1 MRDYKERKTLSTK
14 APRQSQVKKLATKS
28 GKNSPEIDRQAIPN
42 SLISEIQALLESAD
56 NGLTRRQI
64 QGRLALSQAQKPLI
78 AQTLAAMMEKGSL
91 VQGVGRRYHR
101 PSAQPESD
109 SEEGRVFAH
118 PDGFGFVQTEQ
129 DDDLFLSPYQM
140 RQVYHGDRVRCF
152 RRPGRGGRSEGIIDA
167 VLARSFDRMLVRL
180 ARTGKAWWGEPLAK
194 NLTHSVRIIDANGL
208 HFEKGRVIEVEMVT
222 YPTLKESATA
232 RALKE
237 GTGDRLSDQIRAVA
251 ESESIPLAFSEEV
264 ERSAIAL
271 APPERPEKGGKRRNL
286 ERLPFVTI
294 DGEDARDFDDAI
306 YVKRSATGFKLL
318 VAIADVAH
326 YVTPGSLIEGAA
338 IERGTSVY
346 FPGTVLPMLP
356 AHLCNDLC
364 SLRPDERR
372 FALVCELQFDT
383 KGKRTGFT
391 FYEASIRSKARLIY
405 EAVALHLS
413 GESRLDVPRSVVE
426 SLDAASDLLALL
438 LKTRAAR
445 GALEIETPE
454 ARIVVDASGEPID
467 QRLNP
472 RTEAHRLIEECM
484 LAANVAAADYLASA
498 DMGGIYRVHGSPTPE
513 KLVSLNGALSWFG
526 LPEIPVAEIVEADA
540 FQTVLNE
547 VAATDDAPIL
557 MPLVLRSMQQ
567 ALYSA
572 IEAPHFGLA
581 YERYAHFTSPIRRL
595 PDLIN
600 HRLIKEAMGSTHKNV
615 IDDKGPQ
622 NDTLKTSTAIDD
634 PAASQLML
642 EGLAS
647 KASETERRA
656 DKASQDINQF
666 LRCQYLTDCL
676 GEIYEGRV
684 AHVSKLGAFVLLDEL
699 AVEGLIPFRAIRDQL
714 GRLSVLPF
722 ALVSDATGKRLS
734 MGDEVTV
741 QLSRVDEKLGHI
753 EFELVEQTT
762 SRSTHPSRPRRPRP
776 SVVEKAGK
784 RRRGPQSKR
793 PYKKGR
799 TEVSQDGPKRR
810 DEKTD
815 GKKNAPRKSRAKQS
829 QAAQRPARRS
839 EARQG
844 KTSQPNSRVVEQGVT
859 KKTDAKKRRSKQS
872 ADNSVKAAKRSTPK
886 GSTPKGSTPKGS
898 TPKGSTPK
906 GSTPKGSTP
915 KGKGEPL
922 AAGRSSTRKPFKRQ
936 VSKGKIE

>member
-1 MRDYKERKTLSTK
+1 VRDYKERKTLSTK
-14 APRQSQVKKLATKS
+14 APRQSQVKKLASKS
-28 GKNSPEIDRQAIPN
+28 SKISPDIDRQETPN
-42 SLISEIQALLESAD
+42 SLVREIQALLEGAD

-64 QGRLALSQAQKPLI
+64 QGRLALSQGQKPRLTQ
-78 AQTLAAMMEKGSL
+78 ALAAMIKKGDL

-101 PSAQPESD
+101 SSPQPESD
-109 SEEGRVFAH
+109 TEEGRVFAH
-118 PDGFGFVQTEQ
+118 PDGFGFVQTHQ

-140 RQVYHGDRVRCF
+140 RQVYHGDRVRCL

-167 VLARSFDRMLVRL
+167 VVARSFERMLVRL
-180 ARTGKAWWGEPLAK
+180 TRSGKAWWGEPLAK
-194 NLTHSVRIIDANGL
+194 NLTHSVRIIDSNGL
-208 HFEKGRVIEVEMVT
+208 HFENGRVIEVEMIS
-222 YPTLKESATA
+222 YPTPQASATA

-251 ESESIPLAFSEEV
+251 EAESIPLAFPEDV
-264 ERSAIAL
+264 ERAAIAL
-271 APPERPEKGGKRRNL
+271 TPPERPEKGGQRRNL

-306 YVKRSATGFKLL
+306 YVKRSGAGFKLL

-326 YVTPGSLIEGAA
+326 YVAPGSLIEEAA
-338 IERGTSVY
+338 IDRGTSVY

-356 AHLCNDLC
+356 EHLCNDLC

-372 FALVCELQFDT
+372 FALVCELKFDA
-383 KGKRTGFT
+383 KGRRTGYT

-413 GESRLDVPRSVVE
+413 GESRLDVPKPVVE
-426 SLDAASDLLALL
+426 SLDAANDLLALL

-454 ARIVVDASGEPID
+454 ARVVVDASGEPID
-467 QRLNP
+467 QRLNA
-472 RTEAHRLIEECM
+472 RTDAHRLIEECM

-513 KLVSLNGALSWFG
+513 RLATLNEALRWFG
-526 LPEIPVAEIVEADA
+526 LPEIPLAETIEADA

-595 PDLIN
+595 PDLVN
-600 HRLIKEAMGSTHKNV
+600 HRLIKEVMELT
-615 IDDKGPQ
+615 DKTAAGNRRPQ
-622 NDTLKTSTAIDD
+622 NGALKTSTATGDA
-634 PAASQLML
+634 PTSQIML
-642 EGLAS
+642 ESLAS
-647 KASETERRA
+647 SASETERRA

-666 LRCQYLTDCL
+666 LRCQYLADCL
-676 GEIYEGRV
+676 GEFYEGRV
-684 AHVSKLGAFVLLDEL
+684 AHVSKSGAFVLLDEL
-699 AVEGLIPFRAIRDQL
+699 AIEGLIPFRAIRDQL
-714 GRLSVLPF
+714 GRLSVLPY

-753 EFELVEQTT
+753 EFELVEQKT
-762 SRSTHPSRPRRPRP
+762 SRSRHLAKPRR
-776 SVVEKAGK
+776 SSSSEVEKAGK
-784 RRRGPQSKR
+784 RRKGLQTKR
-793 PYKKGR
+793 STKQGR
-799 TEVSQDGPKRR
+799 TKVSQDVPEKR

-815 GKKNAPRKSRAKQS
+815 GSAAAPRKSRAKRS
-829 QAAQRPARRS
+829 QAASRPAKRS
-839 EARQG
+839 GAKQG
-844 KTSQPNSRVVEQGVT
+844 KQLSKNSRVVEQGVT
-859 KKTDAKKRRSKQS
+859 KKANAKRGSKQGV
-872 ADNSVKAAKRSTPK
+872 DNPVKAAKRSSPKDPLPK
-886 GSTPKGSTPKGS
+886 GSSPKN
-898 TPKGSTPK
+898 
-906 GSTPKGSTP
+906 
-915 KGKGEPL
+915 KGEPL
-922 AAGRSSTRKPFKRQ
+922 TADRSSTRKPVKRQ
-936 VSKGKIE
+936 ISKGKT

>member
-14 APRQSQVKKLATKS
+14 APRQSQVKKLASKS
-28 GKNSPEIDRQAIPN
+28 SKISQEIDRQAIPN
-42 SLISEIQALLESAD
+42 SLISEIQALLKGAD

-64 QGRLALSQAQKPLI
+64 QGRLALSQAQKPRLT
-78 AQTLAAMMEKGSL
+78 QVLAAMMEKGDL

-101 PSAQPESD
+101 ASARPGSD
-109 SEEGRVFAH
+109 TEEGRVFAH
-118 PDGFGFVQTEQ
+118 PDGFGFVQIEQ
-129 DDDLFLSPYQM
+129 DDDLFLSPHQM
-140 RQVYHGDRVRCF
+140 RQVYHGDRVRCL

-167 VLARSFDRMLVRL
+167 VVARSFDRILVRL
-180 ARTGKAWWGEPLAK
+180 TRSGKAWWGEPLAK

-208 HFEKGRVIEVEMVT
+208 HFENGRVIEVKMIT
-222 YPTLKESATA
+222 YPTPQESATA
-232 RALKE
+232 RALRE

-251 ESESIPLAFSEEV
+251 EAESIPLAFSEDV
-264 ERSAIAL
+264 ERAAIAL
-271 APPERPEKGGKRRNL
+271 TRPEKGGKRRNL

-306 YVKRSATGFKLL
+306 YVKRSGAGFKLL
-318 VAIADVAH
+318 VAITDVAH
-326 YVTPGSLIEGAA
+326 YVAPGSLIEEAA

-356 AHLCNDLC
+356 EHLCNDLC
-364 SLRPDERR
+364 SLRPNERR
-372 FALVCELQFDT
+372 FALVCELQFDA
-383 KGKRTGFT
+383 KGRRIGYT

-413 GESRLDVPRSVVE
+413 GESRLDVSKPVVE
-426 SLDAASDLLALL
+426 SLDAANDLLGVL
-438 LKTRAAR
+438 LKSRIAR

-467 QRLNP
+467 QRLNA

-513 KLVSLNGALSWFG
+513 RLASLNEALWWFG
-526 LPEIPVAEIVEADA
+526 LPDIPVAETIEADA

-600 HRLIKEAMGSTHKNV
+600 HRLIKEVMESSLKTVTGNRRPRNGA
-615 IDDKGPQ
+615 
-622 NDTLKTSTAIDD
+622 LKTSTATDNA
-634 PAASQLML
+634 PTSQIML
-642 EGLAS
+642 ESLAS
-647 KASETERRA
+647 SASETERRA

-666 LRCQYLTDCL
+666 LRCQYLADCL

-684 AHVSKLGAFVLLDEL
+684 AHVSKLGAFVLLDKL
-699 AVEGLIPFRAIRDQL
+699 AVEGLIPFRAIRDRL
-714 GRLSVLPF
+714 GRLSVLPY

-753 EFELVEQTT
+753 EFELVEQKT
-762 SRSTHPSRPRRPRP
+762 SRSRHLAKPHRP
-776 SVVEKAGK
+776 SSSKVEKAGK
-784 RRRGPQSKR
+784 RRKGLQAKR
-793 PYKKGR
+793 PSKQGR
-799 TEVSQDGPKRR
+799 TEVSQDGS
-810 DEKTD
+810 EKSCEETD
-815 GKKNAPRKSRAKQS
+815 GKKAAPRKSRAKPL
-829 QAAQRPARRS
+829 QAAKRPAKRTG
-839 EARQG
+839 AKQG
-844 KTSQPNSRVVEQGVT
+844 KKSQKNSRVADQGVT
-859 KKTDAKKRRSKQS
+859 KKADAKRHSKQS
-872 ADNSVKAAKRSTPK
+872 VDNPAKAAKRRPAKRSPPESSSSK
-886 GSTPKGSTPKGS
+886 GE
-898 TPKGSTPK
+898 
-906 GSTPKGSTP
+906 
-915 KGKGEPL
+915 GEPL
-922 AAGRSSTRKPFKRQ
+922 TADRSNTRKPFKRPI
-936 VSKGKIE
+936 SKDETK

>member
-14 APRQSQVKKLATKS
+14 APRQSQVKKLASKS
-28 GKNSPEIDRQAIPN
+28 SKISPEIDRQAIPN
-42 SLISEIQALLESAD
+42 SLISEIQALLEVAD

-64 QGRLALSQAQKPLI
+64 QGRLALSQAQKPRLNQ
-78 AQTLAAMMEKGSL
+78 ALAAMMEKGDL
-91 VQGVGRRYHR
+91 VRGVGRRYYR
-101 PSAQPESD
+101 SSARPESD
-109 SEEGRVFAH
+109 TEEGRVFAH
-118 PDGFGFVQTEQ
+118 PDGFGFVQTVQ
-129 DDDLFLSPYQM
+129 DDDLFLSPHQM
-140 RQVYHGDRVRCF
+140 RQVYHGDRVRCL

-167 VLARSFDRMLVRL
+167 VLERSFDRLLVRL
-180 ARTGKAWWGEPLAK
+180 TRSGKAWWGEPLAK
-194 NLTHSVRIIDANGL
+194 NLTHSVRITDANGL
-208 HFEKGRVIEVEMVT
+208 HFENGRVIEVEMIS
-222 YPTLKESATA
+222 YPTPQKFATA

-251 ESESIPLAFSEEV
+251 EAESIPLAFPGDV
-264 ERSAIAL
+264 ERAAIAL
-271 APPERPEKGGKRRNL
+271 TPPERPEKGGKRRNL

-306 YVKRSATGFKLL
+306 YVKRSGAGFKLL

-326 YVTPGSLIEGAA
+326 YVAPGSLIEEAA

-356 AHLCNDLC
+356 EHLCNDLC

-372 FALVCELQFDT
+372 FALVCELQFDA
-383 KGKRTGFT
+383 KGRRTGYT
-391 FYEASIRSKARLIY
+391 FYEGSIRSKARLIY

-413 GESRLDVPRSVVE
+413 GESRLDVPKPVVE
-426 SLDAASDLLALL
+426 SLDAANDLLALL

-467 QRLNP
+467 QRLNA
-472 RTEAHRLIEECM
+472 RTDAHRLIEECM

-513 KLVSLNGALSWFG
+513 RLATLNEALRWFG
-526 LPEIPVAEIVEADA
+526 LPEIPLAETIEADA

-547 VAATDDAPIL
+547 VAATADAPIL

-600 HRLIKEAMGSTHKNV
+600 HRLIKEVIEST
-615 IDDKGPQ
+615 DKTVAGKRPQ
-622 NDTLKTSTAIDD
+622 NEALKTSTAADNA
-634 PAASQLML
+634 PTSQIML

-647 KASETERRA
+647 SASETERRA

-666 LRCQYLTDCL
+666 LRCQYLADCL
-676 GEIYEGRV
+676 GEFYEGRV

-699 AVEGLIPFRAIRDQL
+699 AIEGLIPFRAIRDQL
-714 GRLSVLPF
+714 GRLSVLPY

-753 EFELVEQTT
+753 EFELVEQKT
-762 SRSTHPSRPRRPRP
+762 SRSRHLAKPRRP
-776 SVVEKAGK
+776 SSSEVEKAGK
-784 RRRGPQSKR
+784 RRKGLQTKRSSKQ
-793 PYKKGR
+793 GR
-799 TEVSQDGPKRR
+799 TEVSQDGPEKR

-815 GKKNAPRKSRAKQS
+815 RSRAAPRKSRAKQS
-829 QAAQRPARRS
+829 QAAQRPAKRS
-839 EARQG
+839 GAKPGNKSPQ
-844 KTSQPNSRVVEQGVT
+844 NSRVVEQGVT
-859 KKTDAKKRRSKQS
+859 KKADAKRGSKQS
-872 ADNSVKAAKRSTPK
+872 VDNPVNAVKRPPPKRSSPK
-886 GSTPKGSTPKGS
+886 RSSPKSR
-898 TPKGSTPK
+898 
-906 GSTPKGSTP
+906 
-915 KGKGEPL
+915 GEPL
-922 AAGRSSTRKPFKRQ
+922 MADRSSARKPFKRQ
-936 VSKGKIE
+936 ISKGKIE

>member
-14 APRQSQVKKLATKS
+14 APRQSQVKKLASKS
-28 GKNSPEIDRQAIPN
+28 SKISPEIDRQAIPN
-42 SLISEIQALLESAD
+42 SLISEIQALLEGAD

-64 QGRLALSQAQKPLI
+64 QGRLALSQAQKPRLNQ
-78 AQTLAAMMEKGSL
+78 ALAAMAERGDL
-91 VQGVGRRYHR
+91 VQGVGRRYR
-101 PSAQPESD
+101 RASARPESD
-109 SEEGRVFAH
+109 TEEGRVFAH

-129 DDDLFLSPYQM
+129 DDDLFLSPHQM
-140 RQVYHGDRVRCF
+140 RQVYHGDRVRCL

-167 VLARSFDRMLVRL
+167 VVARSFDRMLVRL
-180 ARTGKAWWGEPLAK
+180 TRSGKAWWGEPLAK

-208 HFEKGRVIEVEMVT
+208 HFENGRVIEVEMIS
-222 YPTLKESATA
+222 YPTPQASATA

-251 ESESIPLAFSEEV
+251 EAESIPLAFPEDV
-264 ERSAIAL
+264 ERAAIAL
-271 APPERPEKGGKRRNL
+271 TPPERPEKGGQRRNL

-306 YVKRSATGFKLL
+306 YVKRSGAGFKLL

-326 YVTPGSLIEGAA
+326 YVAPGSLIEEAA

-356 AHLCNDLC
+356 EHLCNDLC
-364 SLRPDERR
+364 SLRPNERR
-372 FALVCELQFDT
+372 FALVCELQFDA
-383 KGKRTGFT
+383 KGRRTGYT

-413 GESRLDVPRSVVE
+413 GESRLDVSKPVVE
-426 SLDAASDLLALL
+426 SLDAANDLLGVL
-438 LKTRAAR
+438 LKSRIER

-467 QRLNP
+467 QRLNA

-513 KLVSLNGALSWFG
+513 RLATLNEALRWFG
-526 LPEIPVAEIVEADA
+526 LPEIPLAETIEADA

-600 HRLIKEAMGSTHKNV
+600 HRLLKEVMELTPKTVTGNRRPRNGAM
-615 IDDKGPQ
+615 
-622 NDTLKTSTAIDD
+622 KTSTATDNGPTGQI
-634 PAASQLML
+634 ML
-642 EGLAS
+642 ESLAS
-647 KASETERRA
+647 SASETERRA

-666 LRCQYLTDCL
+666 LRCQYLADCL

-684 AHVSKLGAFVLLDEL
+684 AHVSKLGAFVLLDKL
-699 AVEGLIPFRAIRDQL
+699 AVEGLIPFRAIRDRL
-714 GRLSVLPF
+714 GRLSVLPY

-753 EFELVEQTT
+753 EFELVEQKT
-762 SRSTHPSRPRRPRP
+762 SRSRHLAKPHRP
-776 SVVEKAGK
+776 SSSKVEKAGK
-784 RRRGPQSKR
+784 RRKGLQAKR
-793 PYKKGR
+793 PSKQGR
-799 TEVSQDGPKRR
+799 TEVSQDGS
-810 DEKTD
+810 EKSCEETD
-815 GKKNAPRKSRAKQS
+815 GKKAAPRKSRAKQL
-829 QAAQRPARRS
+829 QAAKRIAKRTG
-839 EARQG
+839 AKQG
-844 KTSQPNSRVVEQGVT
+844 KKSQQNSRVADQGLT
-859 KKTDAKKRRSKQS
+859 KKADAKRHSKQS
-872 ADNSVKAAKRSTPK
+872 VDNPVKAAKRPPAKRPPAKRSPPE
-886 GSTPKGSTPKGS
+886 GSSS
-898 TPKGSTPK
+898 
-906 GSTPKGSTP
+906 

-922 AAGRSSTRKPFKRQ
+922 TADRSSTRKPFKRRI
-936 VSKGKIE
+936 SKGKTK

>member
-1 MRDYKERKTLSTK
+1 MRDYKERKTLSTNP
-14 APRQSQVKKLATKS
+14 PRHSQVKKLASKS
-28 GKNSPEIDRQAIPN
+28 RKNSLKRDHPETPN
-42 SLISEIQALLESAD
+42 SLVSDIWTLLEDAG

-64 QGRLALSQAQKPLI
+64 QGRLALSQAQKPRLTQ
-78 AQTLAAMMEKGSL
+78 ALAAMMEKGDL
-91 VQGVGRRYHR
+91 EQGVGRRYHR
-101 PSAQPESD
+101 ASMQPESD
-109 SEEGRVFAH
+109 TEEGRVFAH
-118 PDGFGFVQTEQ
+118 PDGFGFVQTQQ

-140 RQVYHGDRVRCF
+140 RQVYHGDRVRCL
-152 RRPGRGGRSEGIIDA
+152 RRPGRGGRSEGMIGA
-167 VLARSFDRMLVRL
+167 VLERSFDRMLVRL
-180 ARTGKAWWGEPLAK
+180 TRSGRAWWGEPLAK

-208 HFEKGRVIEVEMVT
+208 HFESGRVIEVEMIT
-222 YPTLKESATA
+222 YPTPKESATA

-251 ESESIPLAFSEEV
+251 EAESIPLAFSEEV
-264 ERSAIAL
+264 NQAAIAL

-306 YVKRSATGFKLL
+306 YVKRSGAGFKLL

-326 YVTPGSLIEGAA
+326 YVAPGSLIEEAA

-356 AHLCNDLC
+356 EHLCNDLC

-372 FALVCELQFDT
+372 FALVCELQFDAN
-383 KGKRTGFT
+383 GKRTGYA

-413 GESRLDVPRSVVE
+413 GESRLDVPKPVVE
-426 SLDAASDLLALL
+426 SLDAANDLLGLL
-438 LKTRAAR
+438 LKSRNAR

-467 QRLNP
+467 QRLNA
-472 RTEAHRLIEECM
+472 RNEAHRLIEECM

-513 KLVSLNGALSWFG
+513 RLASLNEALRWFG
-526 LPEIPVAEIVEADA
+526 LPEIPVAETVEADA

-567 ALYSA
+567 ARYSA

-600 HRLIKEAMGSTHKNV
+600 HRLIKEVMESTHKTVTGNRR
-615 IDDKGPQ
+615 PQ
-622 NDTLKTSTAIDD
+622 SDALKTSTATDHSPTSPI
-634 PAASQLML
+634 ML

-647 KASETERRA
+647 SASETERRA

-666 LRCQYLTDCL
+666 LRCQYLADCL
-676 GEIYEGRV
+676 GEVYAGRV

-714 GRLSVLPF
+714 GRLSVLPY
-722 ALVSDATGKRLS
+722 ALISDATGKRLS
-734 MGDEVTV
+734 MGDEVSV

-753 EFELVEQTT
+753 ELELVEQKT
-762 SRSTHPSRPRRPRP
+762 SRSRHLAKPRRP
-776 SVVEKAGK
+776 SSTEVEKAGK
-784 RRRGPQSKR
+784 RRNGPQTKRSSKQGRAEASEDR
-793 PYKKGR
+793 PEK
-799 TEVSQDGPKRR
+799 Q

-815 GKKNAPRKSRAKQS
+815 GSRAAPRKLRAKQS
-829 QAAQRPARRS
+829 RAAQRPAKRS
-839 EARQG
+839 GAKQG
-844 KTSQPNSRVVEQGVT
+844 KKSPQNSRVVEQGVT
-859 KKTDAKKRRSKQS
+859 KKVDAKRRRSKHN
-872 ADNSVKAAKRSTPK
+872 ADDSVRAANRPSPKRS
-886 GSTPKGSTPKGS
+886 S
-898 TPKGSTPK
+898 
-906 GSTPKGSTP
+906 P
-915 KGKGEPL
+915 KGKDQQL
-922 AAGRSSTRKPFKRQ
+922 TADRSSTRKPVKRQ
-936 VSKGKIE
+936 ISKGKT